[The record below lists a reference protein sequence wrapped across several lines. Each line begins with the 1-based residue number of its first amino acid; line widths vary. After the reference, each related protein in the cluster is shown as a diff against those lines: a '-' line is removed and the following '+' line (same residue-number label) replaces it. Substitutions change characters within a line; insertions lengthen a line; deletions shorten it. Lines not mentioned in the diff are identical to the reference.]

1 MDTDNTSNI
10 NINNNSNNSTNVW
23 GSDIESILEKIRVNS
38 VILSKAHKR
47 EYHKLKHLLTYFRI
61 PIIIFSAF
69 NSVMS
74 VGLQPYITQGIISV
88 STCLISLIIGVISSI
103 ELYLSIQT
111 TMELE
116 LSVSKDY
123 YTLSVNIYKMLQLDR
138 NNRNTD
144 SHSFLDQNYGEY
156 LKLFEKSNLLK
167 KRITDDLTP
176 LPSVKK
182 GGILSSLSISIPE
195 TPSEESSEV

>member
-1 MDTDNTSNI
+1 MDTDNTANL
-10 NINNNSNNSTNVW
+10 NTW
-23 GSDIESILEKIRVNS
+23 GNDIESILEKIRVNS
-38 VILSKAHKR
+38 IVLSKAHKR
-47 EYHKLKHLLTYFRI
+47 EYHKLKHFLTYFRI

-74 VGLQPYITQGIISV
+74 VGLQPYLTQGIISI
-88 STCLISLIIGVISSI
+88 STCLISLVIGVISSI
-103 ELYLSIQT
+103 ELYLSIQQ

-123 YTLSVNIYKMLQLDR
+123 YTLSINIYRMLQLER

-144 SHSFLDQNYGEY
+144 SHSFLDQSYGEY

-167 KRITDDLTP
+167 KRLADDLTP

-182 GGILSSLSISIPE
+182 GVIQSLSISIPE
-195 TPSEESSEV
+195 TPSEESSDS